1 MTLTQLLNTLLI
13 EGYDAGTLEMILKK
27 EMPEYKFKI
36 LRPGATRIEGPIGV
50 KVLGCITKYYTTEQ
64 GNKKMPKRTNS
75 NQLNCHYTRK
85 LLGIQDTVDNCADC
99 HLHCMVNVSDANSP
113 IHRLLKK

>member
-27 EMPEYKFKI
+27 EMPEYKFKT
-36 LRPGATRIEGPIGV
+36 LRPGATRIEGPSGV
-50 KVLGCITKYYTTEQ
+50 KVLGCIQ

-99 HLHCMVNVSDANSP
+99 HLHCMSNVSDTDSP